1 MGEEDCRMIN
11 FENFDVNVILIML
24 GLLFLSV
31 VMAIIRVAKGPTAP
45 DRVVGLDTINT
56 IVIVSMIIFGVY
68 KNSIIYIDVAI
79 VYALLSYI
87 STLFIAK
94 YLEGGE
100 F

>member
-1 MGEEDCRMIN
+1 MMEILG
-11 FENFDVNVILIML
+11 FETDTLYLTIL
-24 GLLFLSV
+24 GLIILSIV
-31 VMAIIRVAKGPTAP
+31 FCIIRVFKGPTAP

-56 IVIVSMIIFGVY
+56 LVIVGMIVFGLVEG
-68 KNSIIYIDVAI
+68 SLIYIDVAI

>member
-1 MGEEDCRMIN
+1 MC
-11 FENFDVNVILIML
+11 
-24 GLLFLSV
+24 
-31 VMAIIRVAKGPTAP
+31 IIRVIKGPTAP

-56 IVIVSMIIFGVY
+56 IVIAGMIIYGIVERAV
-68 KNSIIYIDVAI
+68 IYIDVAI
-79 VYALLSYI
+79 VYALLSFI